1 MAASRSIDKARRG
14 TIRPRTNSDG
24 LVVSVEAR
32 WYALS
37 GQRKAKRFLLDR
49 PGDTKAQRRAE
60 VAAGVFLDTINTD
73 KRRGS
78 EVDPNAK
85 ARFNDVA
92 DAWLAMKAGRPK
104 TLAGYKSL
112 LDVHARPVFGGLP
125 VNRVQTSQ
133 VRAWVKKL
141 ADEGVAANTGRNAF
155 RVVKQVFDIAVEDGF
170 IAVNPCSRIPAKDLP
185 RSLTVRKEML
195 SLDGSEVQRLA
206 DAAEALRPGHGYGTL
221 IEFAAWTGMR
231 SGEIAGLRM
240 QALDLLRGNVRVR
253 ESLSE
258 VGGVMHSVPP
268 KTYAERDVT
277 LLPPHVPRLR
287 VYLLTQ
293 GAKGPRDFVFTE
305 PSGAQ
310 LRHVGWFYA
319 NIFRPAVKA
328 AGLRNDLR
336 FHDLR
341 HTHAALLIA
350 DGWHPLAISRR
361 LGHSTITV
369 TMDRYGHLLP
379 SLEADLIARTA
390 DTFTRS
396 LTATEYA
403 RFQSSIETRR

>member
-1 MAASRSIDKARRG
+1 MAVNIDKARKG
-14 TIRPRTNSDG
+14 TIRPRTNADG
-24 LVVSVEAR
+24 VIVSVEAR

-37 GQRKAKRFLLDR
+37 GQRKAKRFLLDQ
-49 PGDTKAQRRAE
+49 PGNPKAQRRAE
-60 VAAGVFLDTINTD
+60 VAAGVFLDTVNTD

-92 DAWLAMKAGRPK
+92 DAWLAMKTGRPK

-112 LDVHARPVFGGLP
+112 LDVHARPTFGGLP
-125 VNRVQTSQ
+125 VNRIQTSQ
-133 VRAWVKKL
+133 VRAWVKRL
-141 ADEGVAANTGRNAF
+141 ADQGVAANTGRNAF
-155 RVVKQVFDIAVEDGF
+155 RVLKQVFDIAVEDGY
-170 IAVNPCSRIPAKDLP
+170 IAINPCARIPAKDLP

-195 SLDGSEVQRLA
+195 SLNASEVQRLTE
-206 DAAEALRPGHGYGTL
+206 AAEALFPGHGYGTL

-240 QALDLLRGNVRVR
+240 GSLDLLRGNVRVR

-268 KTYAERDVT
+268 KTYADRDVT

-287 VYLLTQ
+287 DYLATQ
-293 GAKGPRDFVFTE
+293 PQKGPRDFVFTE
-305 PSGAQ
+305 PDGSQ
-310 LRHVGWFYA
+310 LRHVGWFYGHV
-319 NIFRPAVKA
+319 FRPAANK
-328 AGLRNDLR
+328 AGLPKAFR

-390 DTFTRS
+390 KTFTAS
-396 LTATEYA
+396 LTATGTDNVTPL
-403 RFQSSIETRR
+403 R